1 MTLLGRNESRLA
13 STSSKIDADYQVA
26 DVTSRDQVNAAVA
39 AAEERSGP
47 ISVLINNAGTAN
59 AAPFAK
65 MDDIDWDSTL
75 AVNLTGV
82 FNCTKAV
89 VATML
94 HGGFGR
100 IVNIASTAALTG
112 YAYVAAYCAAKH
124 GVLGLTRALAREY
137 ATKGITV
144 NAVCPGYT
152 DTDIVRRAV
161 DNIVSSTGRTEEDAL
176 GELLKVNPQR
186 RLIQPGEVANAV
198 IWLCGQQSITGQAI
212 SVNGGEVV

>member
-1 MTLLGRNESRLA
+1 ME
-13 STSSKIDADYQVA
+13 IDTYYQVA
-26 DVTSRDQVNAAVA
+26 DVTSREQVNAAVA
-39 AAEERSGP
+39 AAEAESGP
-47 ISVLINNAGTAN
+47 ISILINNAGTAN

-65 MDDIDWDSTL
+65 MGDVDWDSTL

-89 VATML
+89 VGAML
-94 HGGFGR
+94 HAGFGR

-137 ATKGITV
+137 AAKGITV

-161 DNIVSSTGRTEEDAL
+161 ENIVASTGRTEEDAL
-176 GELLKVNPQR
+176 AELLKVNPQR
-186 RLIQPGEVANAV
+186 RLIQPDEVADAV
-198 IWLCGQQSITGQAI
+198 IWLCGQHSITGQAI
-212 SVNGGEVV
+212 AVDGGEVL